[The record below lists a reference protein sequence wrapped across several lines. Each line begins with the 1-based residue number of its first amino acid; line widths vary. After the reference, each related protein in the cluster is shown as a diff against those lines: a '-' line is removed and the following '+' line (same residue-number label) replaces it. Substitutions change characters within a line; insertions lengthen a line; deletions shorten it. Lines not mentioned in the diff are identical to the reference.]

1 MLARKAIVS
10 VIAILISYS
19 MTWAAGPVVKTQP
32 PCNTGGV
39 CMGFGPSPFVV
50 RSLSFTAPSSG
61 QTIVTVNG
69 SGFCQNSNLQSVQ
82 VAEFDSEIVSPPGAN
97 VSFAGPGGNKF
108 KFTLPANSNTAITGN
123 GVFNLSSERVF
134 SIAAAQTQ
142 RYALKIGPV
151 RLDSSVFCLV
161 EDAALTVLFIPN

>member
-97 VSFAGPGGNKF
+97 VSFAGPVE
-108 KFTLPANSNTAITGN
+108 TNSNLPCLRIVTPPLPGTA
-123 GVFNLSSERVF
+123 
-134 SIAAAQTQ
+134 
-142 RYALKIGPV
+142 
-151 RLDSSVFCLV
+151 CLIS
-161 EDAALTVLFIPN
+161 APSGYSA